1 MITLPLLFNDVDG
14 YEVLVIILV
23 VLIFFGPKSIPGIA
37 KTLGKALFSIRNAS
51 EEIKS
56 EIRKSGVDIK
66 KDLNIEQ
73 ILKQPEEELLK
84 PMDQIFSDIGNTMH
98 YEGSKINT
106 VIQQQSESEHLTSE
120 ASSSEPESMEPS
132 KENTKLTQ
140 ENTPSN
146 DV

>member
-73 ILKQPEEELLK
+73 ILKLPEEELLK
-84 PMDQIFSDIGNTMH
+84 PMDQVFSDIGNTMH

-106 VIQQQSESEHLTSE
+106 VIQQQSESEQITSE
-120 ASSSEPESMEPS
+120 ASSAEPESTDPS
-132 KENTKLTQ
+132 IENTKLTQ
-140 ENTPSN
+140 ENTASN
-146 DV
+146 DI

>member
-1 MITLPLLFNDVDG
+1 MVTMPLLFNDVDG

-84 PMDQIFSDIGNTMH
+84 PMDQVFSDIGNTMH

-106 VIQQQSESEHLTSE
+106 VIQQQSVGEQTTSE
-120 ASSSEPESMEPS
+120 ASIAEPESTEQS
-132 KENTKLTQ
+132 AETTKLTQ

>member
-84 PMDQIFSDIGNTMH
+84 PMDH
-98 YEGSKINT
+98 EASKINT

-120 ASSSEPESMEPS
+120 ARSSEPESMEPS
-132 KENTKLTQ
+132 IENTKLTQ

>member
-73 ILKQPEEELLK
+73 ILKLPEEELLK
-84 PMDQIFSDIGNTMH
+84 PMDQVFSDIGNTMH

-106 VIQQQSESEHLTSE
+106 VIQQQSESEQITSE
-120 ASSSEPESMEPS
+120 ASSAEPESTNPS
-132 KENTKLTQ
+132 IENTKLTQ

>member
-73 ILKQPEEELLK
+73 ILKLPEEELLK
-84 PMDQIFSDIGNTMH
+84 PMDQVFSDIGNTMH

-106 VIQQQSESEHLTSE
+106 VIQQQSESEQITSE
-120 ASSSEPESMEPS
+120 ASSAEPESTDPS
-132 KENTKLTQ
+132 IENTKLTQ

>member
-66 KDLNIEQ
+66 KELNIEQ

-84 PMDQIFSDIGNTMH
+84 PMDQIFSDI
-98 YEGSKINT
+98 
-106 VIQQQSESEHLTSE
+106 
-120 ASSSEPESMEPS
+120 
-132 KENTKLTQ
+132 
-140 ENTPSN
+140 
-146 DV
+146 

>member
-1 MITLPLLFNDVDG
+1 MNTLPLLFNDVDG

-37 KTLGKALFSIRNAS
+37 KTLGRALFSIRNAS
-51 EEIKS
+51 EEIKN

-73 ILKQPEEELLK
+73 ILQKPEEELLK
-84 PMDQIFSDIGNTMH
+84 PMDQVFSEIGNTIH
-98 YEGSKINT
+98 YEGDKINS
-106 VIQQQSESEHLTSE
+106 VIQKETIKEPEASE
-120 ASSSEPESMEPS
+120 ATVEQESTKPS
-132 KENTKLTQ
+132 IVNKNLTQ
-140 ENTPSN
+140 ENIASN

>member
-1 MITLPLLFNDVDG
+1 MPLLFNDVDG

-84 PMDQIFSDIGNTMH
+84 PMDQVFSDIGNTMH
-98 YEGSKINT
+98 YEESKINT
-106 VIQQQSESEHLTSE
+106 VIQQQSVGEHTTSE
-120 ASSSEPESMEPS
+120 ASIAEPESTEQS
-132 KENTKLTQ
+132 VENTKLTQ

>member
-132 KENTKLTQ
+132 IENTKLTQ
-140 ENTPSN
+140 QNTPSN